1 MRRAG
6 TALFSTAIVLALV
19 AHGCAKRPSMI
30 QASAPAPTGT
40 PAAAAPPA
48 PAPRPP
54 AAAQAP
60 ASPPVTAVTP
70 APAPAPAATA
80 RPAPPD
86 FAPAPQLADVH
97 FDFDKAVIRP
107 DGEKALMTSAD
118 WLKKNPK
125 RALLIEGHCDERG
138 TLEYNLALGD
148 RRAKATRDFLLAQ
161 GVAADRMTLISYGE
175 ERPQCAEHNE
185 ECWSRNR
192 RAHLIVRAE

>member
-19 AHGCAKRPSMI
+19 AHGCAKTPSMI
-30 QASAPAPTGT
+30 QASAPAPSGA
-40 PAAAAPPA
+40 PAAAAPPPPAAVAA
-48 PAPRPP
+48 PAP
-54 AAAQAP
+54 AP
-60 ASPPVTAVTP
+60 APPVAA

-80 RPAPPD
+80 RPAPPE
-86 FAPAPQLADVH
+86 FAPAPQLADIH
-97 FDFDKAVIRP
+97 FDFDKSVIRP
-107 DGEKALMTSAD
+107 ASEKALMTSAD

>member
-1 MRRAG
+1 MTMRRAG

-19 AHGCAKRPSMI
+19 AHGCAKTPSMI
-30 QASAPAPTGT
+30 QASAPAPT
-40 PAAAAPPA
+40 AAPA
-48 PAPRPP
+48 PAPAPPRP
-54 AAAQAP
+54 AAVPAP
-60 ASPPVTAVTP
+60 APV

-80 RPAPPD
+80 RPAPPE
-86 FAPAPQLADVH
+86 FTPAPQLADIH
-97 FDFDKAVIRP
+97 FDFDKSVIRP
-107 DGEKALMTSAD
+107 DSEKALLTSAE

-161 GVAADRMTLISYGE
+161 GVAGDRITLISYGN
-175 ERPQCAEHNE
+175 ERPQCAGHNE

-192 RAHLIVRAE
+192 RAHLIVKAE